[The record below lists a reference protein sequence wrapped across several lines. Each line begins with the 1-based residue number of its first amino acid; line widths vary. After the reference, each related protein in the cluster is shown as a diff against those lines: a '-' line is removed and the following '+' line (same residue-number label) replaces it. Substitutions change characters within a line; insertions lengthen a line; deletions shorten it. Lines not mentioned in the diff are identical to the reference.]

1 MSYSDFTLQ
10 TVVKELLLMLNERTN
25 LFAQI
30 SESTISDHLV
40 TTLKE
45 NIPLALAIHT
55 EKARSELIIAAILV
69 ELRKMLNYQIS
80 LFSGVE
86 FNVDPQRGLNGVCDF
101 IITRS
106 PEQFFIRA
114 PAIVIVEAKNE
125 NIKGGLGQCIAAM
138 LAARVFNAQEGQP
151 IAMVYGAV
159 TSGSVWKSTRRSV
172 SRAPQSFCSRLKHG
186 KGRKWEGASWECGRV
201 KCLRMRNG
209 SGPDLQSCSY

>member
-1 MSYSDFTLQ
+1 MAYSDFTLQ
-10 TVVKELLLMLNERTN
+10 IVVKELQLVLNERTN

-30 SESTISDHLV
+30 PESVLSDYL
-40 TTLKE
+40 TMTLKE
-45 NIPLALAIHT
+45 NVPLALAIHT
-55 EKARSELIIAAILV
+55 EKARSELIIAVILV

-106 PEQFFIRA
+106 PEQFFIHA

-138 LAARVFNAQEGQP
+138 LAARLFNAQEDQS
-151 IAMVYGAV
+151 ISTVYGAV
-159 TSGSVWKSTRRSV
+159 TSGSVWKFLQLVGDTVYIDLEEYHISN
-172 SRAPQSFCSRLKHG
+172 AG
-186 KGRKWEGASWECGRV
+186 KILGILMHMAEGTYAS
-201 KCLRMRNG
+201 L
-209 SGPDLQSCSY
+209 PA